1 MIPMDA
7 ILIEQVLINLM
18 ENAALHGGSTTR
30 IELHLRREGDSALF
44 EVADNGEGIAP
55 EVMPLLFT
63 GAVSSAGDES
73 ADGKRNM
80 GIGLSVCIARQ
91 MLGMQLVTKQTG
103 PAGKTV
109 HKVLITEAVAVKKEY
124 YLSVTG
130 DMNRAGLVIVA
141 SSAGGTEIEETAK
154 TAPEAIVQIPVSAV
168 MGLKAYEVMDT
179 ADRIGLPQVLRAQ
192 FQTLLDAL
200 VRLYLEKD
208 CSLVEI
214 NPLVETQ
221 DGKLLCLDA
230 KVNFDDNALY
240 RHPELQALRDAAEE
254 DEKEYRA
261 SQFDLNYVSLD
272 GSIGCL
278 VNGAGLAMATMDI
291 IQKFGGSPANFLDV
305 GGSATAERV
314 EAAFEILLSDAHVRS
329 IFVNIFG
336 GIMKCDVIAEGIVA
350 AAKKTGLPVPLIVR
364 LEGTNV
370 ERGREILRQSGMQI
384 IAANDMAD
392 GAEKAV
398 QAAKG
403 GSAA

>member
-1 MIPMDA
+1 MKIHEYQAKKLLGDYGAPVPSGIVAETAEAARQAAEKMLPCVIKA
-7 ILIEQVLINLM
+7 QV
-18 ENAALHGGSTTR
+18 HSGGRGKAGGVKLAKT
-30 IELHLRREGDSALF
+30 
-44 EVADNGEGIAP
+44 ADEA
-55 EVMPLLFT
+55 ET
-63 GAVSSAGDES
+63 
-73 ADGKRNM
+73 
-80 GIGLSVCIARQ
+80 IARQ

-103 PAGKTV
+103 PAGK
-109 HKVLITEAVAVKKEY
+109 AVAVKKEY

-272 GSIGCL
+272 GSIG
-278 VNGAGLAMATMDI
+278 
-291 IQKFGGSPANFLDV
+291 
-305 GGSATAERV
+305 
-314 EAAFEILLSDAHVRS
+314 
-329 IFVNIFG
+329 
-336 GIMKCDVIAEGIVA
+336 
-350 AAKKTGLPVPLIVR
+350 
-364 LEGTNV
+364 
-370 ERGREILRQSGMQI
+370 
-384 IAANDMAD
+384 
-392 GAEKAV
+392 
-398 QAAKG
+398 
-403 GSAA
+403 

>member
-1 MIPMDA
+1 
-7 ILIEQVLINLM
+7 
-18 ENAALHGGSTTR
+18 
-30 IELHLRREGDSALF
+30 
-44 EVADNGEGIAP
+44 
-55 EVMPLLFT
+55 
-63 GAVSSAGDES
+63 
-73 ADGKRNM
+73 
-80 GIGLSVCIARQ
+80 
-91 MLGMQLVTKQTG
+91 
-103 PAGKTV
+103 
-109 HKVLITEAVAVKKEY
+109 
-124 YLSVTG
+124 
-130 DMNRAGLVIVA
+130 MNRAGLVIVA

-200 VRLYLEKD
+200 VRMYLEKD

-278 VNGAGLAMATMDI
+278 VNGAGLAMATTDI

-384 IAANDMAD
+384 IAADDMAD

-403 GSAA
+403 GSDA

>member
-1 MIPMDA
+1 MKIHEYQAKKLLGDYGAPVPSGIVAETAEAARQAAEKMLPCVIKA
-7 ILIEQVLINLM
+7 QV
-18 ENAALHGGSTTR
+18 HSGGRGKAGGVKLAKT
-30 IELHLRREGDSALF
+30 
-44 EVADNGEGIAP
+44 ADEA
-55 EVMPLLFT
+55 ET
-63 GAVSSAGDES
+63 
-73 ADGKRNM
+73 
-80 GIGLSVCIARQ
+80 IARQ

-291 IQKFGGSPANFLDV
+291 IQKFGGNPANFLDV

-329 IFVNIFG
+329 IFVNVFG

-384 IAANDMAD
+384 IAADDMAD

>member
-1 MIPMDA
+1 MKIHEYQAKKLLGDYGAPVPSGIVAETAEAARQAAEKMLPCVIKA
-7 ILIEQVLINLM
+7 QV
-18 ENAALHGGSTTR
+18 HSGGRGKAGGVKLAKT
-30 IELHLRREGDSALF
+30 
-44 EVADNGEGIAP
+44 ADEA
-55 EVMPLLFT
+55 ET
-63 GAVSSAGDES
+63 
-73 ADGKRNM
+73 
-80 GIGLSVCIARQ
+80 IARQ

-240 RHPELQALRDAAEE
+240 RHPELQAMRDAAEE

-384 IAANDMAD
+384 IAADDMAD